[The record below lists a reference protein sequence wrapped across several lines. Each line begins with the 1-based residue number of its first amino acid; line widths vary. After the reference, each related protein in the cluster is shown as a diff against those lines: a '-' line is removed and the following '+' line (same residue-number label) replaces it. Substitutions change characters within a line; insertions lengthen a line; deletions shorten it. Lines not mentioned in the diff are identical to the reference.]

1 MKYKY
6 VAHDS
11 DHRLVQGTLA
21 VETEEQANEML
32 RQAGYETVSLK
43 RAGSEW
49 LKGLL
54 ASFEHPVSTK
64 SLISFTRSLTRYLES
79 GLKVSHA
86 LELLQSN
93 LSDKSMRKI
102 VADLSQQLLEGTS
115 LADSMSCYPKAF
127 SQIYVRLV
135 QIGEETGNLPTVL
148 KQLTTQIQKQSE
160 LIKKAKRA
168 MTYPAIVITLSFAV
182 GALFLFVIMPKMAM
196 LLEALDTELP
206 WTTMVIIT
214 AADLAAEYGAL
225 AFLVLATLGLLSV
238 WLTRLRRGREA
249 RDWALLKLPLL
260 GKINLY
266 GEVARLTRNMS
277 LLMGSGLRLSEALA
291 LLEPVSGNTIIRNE
305 IQGIRFRLL
314 EGQRISHAFSQSQVF
329 PRDVGDIMMVGEETG
344 KLPEALGSI
353 AETYEAEADESLTAL
368 MGLIE
373 PTMTLGMG
381 LAIGFLALSIVTPM
395 YSVAGSLQ

>member
-1 MKYKY
+1 MTYKY

-21 VETEEQANEML
+21 VDTEEQANEML
-32 RQAGYETVSLK
+32 RLAGYETVSLK
-43 RAGSEW
+43 RGGSEW

-54 ASFEHPVSTK
+54 ASFEKPISTR
-64 SLISFTRSLTRYLES
+64 SLISFTKSLARYMES

-86 LELLQSN
+86 LELLQGN
-93 LSDKSMRKI
+93 LSDKSLRKI
-102 VADLSQQLLEGTS
+102 VGELTQQLQDGNS
-115 LADSMSCYPKAF
+115 LADAMSCYPKAF

-135 QIGEETGNLPTVL
+135 QIGEQTGNLPTVL
-148 KQLTTQIQKQSE
+148 KQLATQIEKQSE

-168 MTYPAIVITLSFAV
+168 MTYPAIVITLSLAV
-182 GALFLFVIMPKMAM
+182 GALFLFVIMPKLAM
-196 LLEALDTELP
+196 LMEALDTELP

-214 AADLAAEYGAL
+214 SADLASEYGAR
-225 AFLVLATLGLLSV
+225 AFAVLATLGLLSV
-238 WLTRLRRGREA
+238 WATRLKRGREA
-249 RDWALLKLPLL
+249 RDWTLFKLPLL

-277 LLMGSGLRLSEALA
+277 LLMGSGLRLSETLA
-291 LLEPVSGNTIIRNE
+291 LLEPVSDNTIMRNE
-305 IQGIRFRLL
+305 IQVIRFRLL
-314 EGQRISHAFSQSQVF
+314 EGERISQAFAQSKVF
-329 PRDVGDIMMVGEETG
+329 PKDVGDIMMVGEETG
-344 KLPEALGSI
+344 RLPEALSSI
-353 AETYEAEADESLTAL
+353 ADSYEAEADESLTAL
-368 MGLIE
+368 MALIE